1 MAEFHVHPTPLS
13 GLEAVSATSA
23 HVFPKHSHDTYG
35 IGFLSA
41 GGQISASGRGQVEA
55 EAGQLIAVNPGE
67 VHDGAPI
74 GRTPRSWHMLYLTP
88 DLVAESVSD
97 LVSATTDM
105 EFEHPVFADPE
116 IRSSLNALHHRL
128 DQDGNDLE
136 ASALRELL
144 ILLLGKT
151 LSRRTTA
158 APAPSAALARV
169 RQRLDDD
176 PTTSADLSAL
186 ACDAGLSRFQL
197 IRAFIRHTGLTP
209 HAYRLQ
215 QRAYLSRRLL
225 IQGLSPAE
233 VAAAC
238 GYVDQSHMHR
248 EFRRRF
254 GLTPGA
260 YRAIPAKVR
269 SGFASG
275 IA

>member
-1 MAEFHVHPTPLS
+1 MTGFRFHPTPVS

-23 HVFPKHSHDTYG
+23 HVFPKHSHDTFG

-55 EAGQLIAVNPGE
+55 EAGQLITVNPGE
-67 VHDGAPI
+67 VHDGAPV

-97 LVSATTDM
+97 LLSATTDL
-105 EFEHPVFADPE
+105 EFERPVFTDPE
-116 IRSSLNALHHRL
+116 IHSSLKALHHRL
-128 DQDGNDLE
+128 DQDRNDLE

-158 APAPSAALARV
+158 APAMPAALARV

-176 PTTSADLSAL
+176 PTTSADLLAL
-186 ACDAGLSRFQL
+186 ARDAGLSRFQL
-197 IRAFIRHTGLTP
+197 IRAFFRHTGLTP

-215 QRAYLSRRLL
+215 QRANLSRRLL

-260 YRAIPAKVR
+260 YRSARLPCNPVQDR
-269 SGFASG
+269 SA
-275 IA
+275 